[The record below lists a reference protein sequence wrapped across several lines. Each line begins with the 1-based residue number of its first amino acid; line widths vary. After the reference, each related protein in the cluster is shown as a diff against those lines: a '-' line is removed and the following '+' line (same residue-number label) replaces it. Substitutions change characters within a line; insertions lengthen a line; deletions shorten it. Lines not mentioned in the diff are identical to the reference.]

1 MPIPSKNID
10 ETNEEFIE
18 RCMSDE
24 FMKEYDDNDQR
35 LAVCYAQLE
44 DDEERQTNFPNKG
57 DDKKISLRNSEEPQF
72 DFDFAKNIKEQT
84 PEIWK
89 AGGNIRGNEAFMLWE
104 RARDGQ
110 DTEAI
115 REWIKER
122 EAWIKRHFED
132 GKQFKGDTEPNLSNV
147 GGVVAQIKWGTIGT
161 LGEQGMKDVILELTK
176 KLEGKKEENQVSD
189 KVKKALENKV
199 EKHNEEV
206 KELDL
211 AWNGRTTYAELV
223 KVFERG
229 VGAYNTNPGSVRP
242 NVSSPEQWAMA
253 RVNSFL
259 FALKKGRFQGG
270 KHDTDLL
277 PENHPVKKEMEEKKQ
292 VFIVMGASCS
302 GKSTYVR
309 NNANSKDLVFDFDNI
324 HQAISNNPSHIHIDN
339 LKRYVFDV
347 RDALYKRLKKDKS
360 TNAWIINSSP
370 YKKVR
375 KQLVEELDARIIYI
389 QRTKEECLRVAE
401 EERPRE
407 WKEYIENYFER
418 FEGFENDEEITIV
431 DMKENKEI
439 TLSEKRHIQKIEET
453 DESIIIYYGKNVDD
467 VEMID
472 EQDDEMDE
480 ADHYPGHEEEEKSEI
495 RTNPNAEVRTFDV
508 QDLELRMDGD
518 KPTVVGYGAVF
529 NSMSNDLGGFR
540 EYISPKAFEGR
551 LEDDVRFLINHDANL
566 ILART
571 TNGTLRLSV
580 DEKGLRYEADMPNT
594 STARDLMELLK
605 NGTISQS
612 SFAFTV
618 EEDSWEVKDG
628 MNIRTIDKVSQ
639 LYDVSSVTY
648 PAYNSASSSVALRS
662 MKEWQEK
669 EEAKK
674 LEESLDAE
682 KLEGI
687 KEEEDLKQRSLAE
700 MRLKILKNKY

>member
-1 MPIPSKNID
+1 MPIPTKEQN

-72 DFDFAKNIKEQT
+72 DFDFAKTIKEQT

-89 AGGNIRGNEAFMLWE
+89 AGGNIRGNEAFMLWG

-176 KLEGKKEENQVSD
+176 KLEGKKEENQVSA
-189 KVKKALENKV
+189 KVKKGLENKV
-199 EKHNEEV
+199 EKHNEEI

-277 PENHPVKKEMEEKKQ
+277 PDNHPVKKEMEEKNRFMK
-292 VFIVMGASCS
+292 
-302 GKSTYVR
+302 KH
-309 NNANSKDLVFDFDNI
+309 DL
-324 HQAISNNPSHIHIDN
+324 
-339 LKRYVFDV
+339 
-347 RDALYKRLKKDKS
+347 
-360 TNAWIINSSP
+360 
-370 YKKVR
+370 
-375 KQLVEELDARIIYI
+375 
-389 QRTKEECLRVAE
+389 
-401 EERPRE
+401 
-407 WKEYIENYFER
+407 
-418 FEGFENDEEITIV
+418 
-431 DMKENKEI
+431 
-439 TLSEKRHIQKIEET
+439 RHIQKIEET
-453 DESIIIYYGKNVDD
+453 EDSIIITYEKIMDDMEDNGYKEDEKRGKVGTMITDGIELPLYDTKEEAEAEAEKLGGSGFHEHTMDGEVYYMPFENHEQAKEVMGKMNMNEHTPYHD
-467 VEMID
+467 
-472 EQDDEMDE
+472 
-480 ADHYPGHEEEEKSEI
+480 EEEKSEI
-495 RTNPNAEVRTFDV
+495 RSNPNAEVRTFDV

-540 EYISPKAFEGR
+540 EFIAPNAFEGR

-674 LEESLDAE
+674 LEESLEAE

-687 KEEEDLKQRSLAE
+687 KEEEDLKKRSLNE